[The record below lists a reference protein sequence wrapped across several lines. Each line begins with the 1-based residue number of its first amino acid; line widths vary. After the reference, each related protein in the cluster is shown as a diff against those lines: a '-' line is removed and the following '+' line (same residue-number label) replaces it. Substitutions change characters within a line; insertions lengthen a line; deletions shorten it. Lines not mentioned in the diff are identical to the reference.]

1 MNLLSNAIGDCNN
14 GDNFPDNSLLTFTQ
28 VSRFCKAFVIG
39 SSADTKFSKTQLFK
53 MVQFEGSI
61 FNKMLGQFNPF
72 KTLNSVDD
80 SMELYK
86 EELEKYIFYEMKVF
100 KKKVFGSEVTVLI
113 MANKEMMFFLSV
125 FFCFFLSFLL
135 SFFLDLFIYSFIHL
149 IIYLFI

>member
-39 SSADTKFSKTQLFK
+39 SSADAKFSKTQLFK

-113 MANKEMMFFLSV
+113 MAKQGNDFLSFFLFLFVS
-125 FFCFFLSFLL
+125 FFLSFFL
-135 SFFLDLFIYSFIHL
+135 S
-149 IIYLFI
+149 